1 MYSDEED
8 DFSSPDEGSDSEP
21 MLGKCGKHETRRI
34 QEQFVFLAVLW
45 IRIVFNA
52 NLDPAFYL
60 NADPDQGSQTNA
72 NLDPYPDPDPGQT
85 LKSQKVE
92 FLRGK
97 YTSSR

>member
-1 MYSDEED
+1 
-8 DFSSPDEGSDSEP
+8 
-21 MLGKCGKHETRRI
+21 
-34 QEQFVFLAVLW
+34 VLW

-52 NLDPAFYL
+52 DLDPAFYL
-60 NADPDQGSQTNA
+60 IADPDPGSQNKA
-72 NLDPYPDPDPGQT
+72 DPDPYLDPELGQT